1 MPDVLPHELMVRPM
15 PLSEF
20 QKQVLRLLAPQ
31 RTLESYVAGGS
42 PIAAATSRYSGDFD
56 IFHDRAELVSKAALA
71 DAHLLHKN
79 GFTVHWHRQRSE
91 EHTSELHSLMRTSY
105 ADYCLKK

>member
-71 DAHLLHKN
+71 AAHLLHKN
-79 GFTVHWHRQRSE
+79 GLTVHWIRQGKGICAGEVMGRPKPHE
-91 EHTSELHSLMRTSY
+91 IKR
-105 ADYCLKK
+105 KRGV